1 MSIHS
6 LGTYKHGFLSL
17 RPCTLILQGREAITA
32 GAEVADDR
40 SLELCGLDLPSAPWK
55 RGAGVGDGFKRDT
68 WAKHLF
74 QMASHISAARGI
86 IDLTCWPVH
95 LRQPADERK
104 TRGRLEELAWETE
117 EWHGERERTHKW
129 ICPSPCT
136 GATLYN
142 NSQCGLQWK
151 HLLSTASF
159 TALSQS
165 NRCALTQR
173 LMQLLLLLL
182 LLLCVF
188 SHV

>member
-1 MSIHS
+1 MWP
-6 LGTYKHGFLSL
+6 
-17 RPCTLILQGREAITA
+17 RPSVCPLETGG
-32 GAEVADDR
+32 GA
-40 SLELCGLDLPSAPWK
+40 
-55 RGAGVGDGFKRDT
+55 AGVGDGFKRDT

-104 TRGRLEELAWETE
+104 TRGRLEEFAWETE

-165 NRCALTQR
+165 NRCCTHPKTYAAAAAAAAAPV
-173 LMQLLLLLL
+173 
-182 LLLCVF
+182 CVF
-188 SHV
+188 SCVSLLICVYTVMFTHSSAGFMGTRVCAPS